1 MSQIFSAWRSI
12 KEDKLMVA
20 ILSGSAP
27 HITKAWNNMENTLTV
42 ENIAV
47 IHTQTCTQTIVED
60 IKQMCI
66 IMKLLGGHKK
76 SVICQWIQTVSASGR
91 QLSQMPKGLKNRP
104 QYRTACFFWVFYS
117 HSHDV
122 NDLKNLTGYEIGT
135 DFYF

>member
-1 MSQIFSAWRSI
+1 
-12 KEDKLMVA
+12 MVA

-66 IMKLLGGHKK
+66 IVKLLGGHKK
-76 SVICQWIQTVSASGR
+76 SVICQ
-91 QLSQMPKGLKNRP
+91 
-104 QYRTACFFWVFYS
+104 
-117 HSHDV
+117 
-122 NDLKNLTGYEIGT
+122 
-135 DFYF
+135 